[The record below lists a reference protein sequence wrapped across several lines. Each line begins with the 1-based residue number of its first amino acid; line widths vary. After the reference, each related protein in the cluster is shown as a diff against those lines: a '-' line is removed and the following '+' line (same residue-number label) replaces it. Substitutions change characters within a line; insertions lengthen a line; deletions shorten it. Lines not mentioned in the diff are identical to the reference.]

1 MLSIKNY
8 PGRFCNHVF
17 RNLAFSYVA
26 KNNNLQIEYYNP
38 EEIQKLGFELFFY
51 NQPKN
56 EINKII
62 IISDENFMD
71 YITGSPC
78 LDSFFI
84 IKTRDTYCQTK
95 DFVLFLYN
103 QYYENDENK
112 KKIINANIFKS
123 RYNNNSDVFVHVRLG
138 DAYKDNPGFYYY
150 DSVLSKLSY
159 KNGYISSD
167 AVYNP
172 IVQNLITKY
181 NLILILFDEVKTIQF
196 ASTCKYTVLSNGTF
210 SWMIGF
216 LGFFSE
222 IYFPKIKNQWHG
234 DIFVIPHWKEID
246 W

>member
-1 MLSIKNY
+1 MLSVKNY

-17 RNLAFSYVA
+17 RNLGFSYIA
-26 KNNNLQIEYYNP
+26 RTNQLQIEYHDP

-51 NQPKN
+51 NQPKKD
-56 EINKII
+56 INNKI

-78 LDSFFI
+78 LDSLFI
-84 IKTRDTYCQTK
+84 IKTRDTYCQNK
-95 DFVLFLYN
+95 EFALFLYN

-123 RYNNNSDVFVHVRLG
+123 RYNNNSDVFIHVRLG
-138 DAYKDNPGFYYY
+138 DVCQFNAGFDYY
-150 DSVLSKLSY
+150 DSILSKLNY

-167 AVYNP
+167 TPLHP
-172 IVQNLITKY
+172 IVHNLISKY
-181 NLILILFDEVKTIQF
+181 NLIFISFNEVKTIQF
-196 ASTCKYTVLSNGTF
+196 ASTCKYIILSQGTF

-216 LGFFSE
+216 LAFFSE
-222 IYFPKIKNQWHG
+222 VYFPKIKKVWHG
-234 DIFVIPHWKEID
+234 DIFVIPHWKEIN